1 MKENIKTFIN
11 EAFNYRERLEECS
24 INRSADRYLLEY
36 IAYGL
41 SKYKSVNN
49 FIKNVD
55 KWIRSLT
62 SIYSELGF
70 DHKSNQITAVINY
83 TDQLIVVDQSL
94 YDELSYII
102 NILDKYG
109 LIIEFNKPGEPKKS
123 MTLLHFFE
131 TVERMYPKI
140 KDRYKGLGSSAP
152 SVSREV
158 IMDPRTRRLLRV
170 KISDLD
176 KTVDT
181 LATLVGDGKYNKEQR
196 KEMLMNFK
204 FTMDMIDN

>member
-196 KEMLMNFK
+196 KDMLMNFK